1 MNSERE
7 KKEALT
13 WYSVRLS
20 LLILFCSISL
30 SSLTQSLYPRVQVD
44 TLIDF
49 SEEDSISLAKE
60 LFILQQ
66 ILYSPKFWSEIRST
80 QFYCA
85 DQRILH
91 SKRKG
96 SGTYPKLKKDKHLYS
111 SIEIHDMLMHGDD
124 EIGEPKDGVINLK
137 LRSKIF
143 KPNKNGST
151 THGSTNKN
159 TLIISSSPETR
170 INSKVK
176 GQYACHIIHEY
187 MHILGFKHKNNLPSK
202 NKEKCGGVDVPLRIQ
217 KIAASI
223 VTGLGK

>member
-1 MNSERE
+1 M
-7 KKEALT
+7 
-13 WYSVRLS
+13 RLS
-20 LLILFCSISL
+20 LLILFVSL
-30 SSLTQSLYPRVQVD
+30 SLNGLTQNLYPRVQID

-49 SEEDSISLAKE
+49 SKKDSNSLTKE
-60 LFILQQ
+60 LLILQQ
-66 ILYSPKFWSEIRST
+66 ILYSPKFWSEIRAC

-91 SKRKG
+91 SKRK
-96 SGTYPKLKKDKHLYS
+96 SSSTYPKVKKDKHLYT
-111 SIEIHDMLMHGDD
+111 SIEIHDMLMNGDD
-124 EIGEPKDGVINLK
+124 EIGEPMDGVINLK

-159 TLIISSSPETR
+159 TLIISSSPDTR

-176 GQYACHIIHEY
+176 GQYACHLIHEY

-202 NKEKCGGVDVPLRIQ
+202 NKEKCGDVDVPLRIQ
-217 KIAASI
+217 KIAASLI
-223 VTGLGK
+223 GEI

>member
-1 MNSERE
+1 M
-7 KKEALT
+7 
-13 WYSVRLS
+13 RLL
-20 LLILFCSISL
+20 LLILFMSFGL
-30 SSLTQSLYPRVQVD
+30 TGLTQKIYPRVQVD

-49 SEEDSISLAKE
+49 SKQDSVSLAKE

-66 ILYSPKFWSEIRST
+66 ILYSPKFWSEILGT
-80 QFYCA
+80 KFYCT

-91 SKRKG
+91 AKRKK
-96 SGTYPKLKKDKHLYS
+96 SSVYPKLKKDKHTYS
-111 SIEIHDMLMHGDD
+111 SLEIHDMLLYGDD
-124 EIGEPKDGVINLK
+124 EIGESKDGIINLK
-137 LRSKIF
+137 LRSKVF

-202 NKEKCGGVDVPLRIQ
+202 NKVKCGGVDVPLRIQ
-217 KIAASI
+217 KIATSLVGAI
-223 VTGLGK
+223 